1 MLISILTGFFFII
14 LTVFSIMIMVYPN
27 SGTPS
32 SHGMMTLYL
41 PYVGGRGR
49 KGSGNSEPKT
59 FLHQYSGAPIRLQYL
74 DSVGFACVFI
84 TLQDVY

>member
-1 MLISILTGFFFII
+1 MLISILIVFFI

-32 SHGMMTLYL
+32 SLVLRPFTFLVWAEVEGKGLVTL
-41 PYVGGRGR
+41 
-49 KGSGNSEPKT
+49 EPMT
-59 FLHQYSGAPIRLQYL
+59 FLHQYSGASIRLQYL
-74 DSVGFACVFI
+74 DSVGFVCVFI